1 MRRRLRL
8 LAVLLAVLA
17 LLGAA
22 CGGDNDDEGDVG
34 GEEGTTTEAGSGDE
48 GDDEGAAPPD
58 GPAITIGAQDFGESA
73 ILAAIYSQ
81 VLEEAGYD
89 VEVQALGGFRD
100 IELSS
105 FEAGDINMALEYA
118 ASMLEFLNENAGEAT
133 GDAEETVGLLQER
146 LDELDLVA
154 FEASEAV
161 DTNGFVVTQEVS
173 EAEGLTA
180 LSDLEGRDD
189 LVLGGPQDCET
200 NPFCIPGLERVY
212 GVDLS
217 GNFQGLDP
225 GLVPEA
231 LEAGEIDVGVIF
243 STNGIIADKG
253 WVLLEDDQDMLAA
266 DNVVPVVTS
275 EVAEAYGED
284 LESLL
289 NEVSGALT
297 TEDLTE
303 LNRQYDIEKREADD
317 IASDWI
323 GEHLGD

>member
-1 MRRRLRL
+1 MTRRLRL

-34 GEEGTTTEAGSGDE
+34 GEEGTTTEAGGD
-48 GDDEGAAPPD
+48 GGDEGAAPPD

-81 VLEEAGYD
+81 VLEDAGYD
-89 VEVQALGGFRD
+89 VEVQSLGGFRD

-133 GDAEETVGLLQER
+133 GDAGETVGLLQER
-146 LDELDLVA
+146 LDEIDLVA
-154 FEASEAV
+154 FEPSEAV
-161 DTNGFVVTQEVS
+161 DTNGFVVTQETS
-173 EAEGLTA
+173 EAEGITA

-266 DNVVPVVTS
+266 DNVVPVVTT
-275 EVAEAYGED
+275 EVAEAYGQDLED
-284 LESLL
+284 LL
-289 NEVSGALT
+289 NDVSAALT

-303 LNRQYDIEKREADD
+303 LNRQYDIDKREADD
-317 IASDWI
+317 IAGDWI
-323 GEHLGD
+323 SEHLGE

>member
-1 MRRRLRL
+1 MTRSLRL
-8 LAVLLAVLA
+8 LAALLAVLA

-22 CGGDNDDEGDVG
+22 CGGDNDDEPDVG
-34 GEEGTTTEAGSGDE
+34 GEEGSATSPAGE
-48 GDDEGAAPPD
+48 GDDPSAPPD

-73 ILAAIYSQ
+73 ILAEIYSQ
-81 VLEEAGYD
+81 ALSEAGY
-89 VEVQALGGFRD
+89 EVDIQDLGGFRD

-105 FEAGDINMALEYA
+105 FEGGDINMAVEYA
-118 ASMLEFLNENAGEAT
+118 ASMLEFLNENSGEAT

-146 LDELDLVA
+146 LDELELVA
-154 FEASEAV
+154 FEPAEAV
-161 DTNGFVVTQEVS
+161 DTNGFVVTQETS

-200 NPFCIPGLERVY
+200 NPFCIPGLDRVY

-217 GNFQGLDP
+217 GSFQGLDP
-225 GLVPEA
+225 GLVPDA
-231 LEAGEIDVGVIF
+231 LDAGEIDIGVIF

-266 DNVVPVVTS
+266 DNVTPVVTT
-275 EVAEAYGED
+275 EVAEAYGQDFAD
-284 LESLL
+284 LV

-303 LNRQYDIEKREADD
+303 LNRRFDIDKEEASD

-323 GEHLGD
+323 SEHLGD

>member
-1 MRRRLRL
+1 MTRLRL
-8 LAVLLAVLA
+8 LAALLVVLA

-22 CGGDNDDEGDVG
+22 CGGDNDDEEDIG
-34 GEEGTTTEAGSGDE
+34 GEEGTSTDE
-48 GDDEGAAPPD
+48 GTEEGTDEGTPPD

-73 ILAAIYSQ
+73 ILAEIYSS
-81 VLEEAGYD
+81 VLEEAGY
-89 VEVQALGGFRD
+89 EVSIQSLGGFRD

-133 GDAEETVGLLQER
+133 GDAGETVELLQER
-146 LDELDLVA
+146 LDEIELQA
-154 FEASEAV
+154 YEPSEAV
-161 DTNGFVVTQEVS
+161 DTNGFVVTQETS

-200 NPFCIPGLERVY
+200 NPFCIPGLQDVY

-217 GNFQGLDP
+217 SNFQGLDP

-266 DNVVPVVTS
+266 DNVTPVVTT

-284 LESLL
+284 FESLV
-289 NEVSGALT
+289 NEVSAALT

-303 LNRQYDIEKREADD
+303 LNRQFDIEKREADD
-317 IASDWI
+317 IAADWVS
-323 GEHLGD
+323 EHLGD